1 MDLRL
6 TKKLFS
12 IHQKI
17 LRVKV
22 NTSSILTSDQK
33 NQNAFASKQLLLVQ
47 GAMMPHKWSLLVL
60 SELILQHLKVQWS
73 NLPRIA
79 TDAFRYLQD
88 QQSAILLGRRFEHSK
103 MQSFTLHFWKPWK
116 VAETVSESWRI
127 SDSQSLNFYHLVGKK
142 IWFWI
147 LNSHRMFLATMF
159 GILLNLLK
167 I

>member
-1 MDLRL
+1 MDLKL
-6 TKKLFS
+6 IKKLFS

-22 NTSSILTSDQK
+22 NTSSILTSDQI
-33 NQNAFASKQLLLVQ
+33 NQNAFASKQLLLVRRV
-47 GAMMPHKWSLLVL
+47 MMAHKWSLLVL

-73 NLPRIA
+73 NLLRMA
-79 TDAFRYLQD
+79 TDAFRFLQV
-88 QQSAILLGRRFEHSK
+88 QQSAILLGRWFEHSK
-103 MQSFTLHFWKPWK
+103 LHSFSLYFWKPFQ
-116 VAETVSESWRI
+116 VAETVSESWPTFNF
-127 SDSQSLNFYHLVGKK
+127 QSLNFYHLVGKK

-147 LNSHRMFLATMF
+147 LNSHRMSLATMF